1 MQVTKEEKKDGT
13 VDELGP
19 VCLSVPIAEEEEE
32 EAIPLL
38 LQQYLNGARSRRWI
52 DGA

>member
-19 VCLSVPIAEEEEE
+19 VCLSVPIAEGEE

-38 LQQYLNGARSRRWI
+38 LQQYMNGARSRRWM
-52 DGA
+52 DVA